1 MADRNLN
8 IRVAFSALNNMSRP
22 VNAARQSAAA
32 LASQINQTKTSI
44 KGLERQAT
52 SFDRLTAA
60 NKKTTEQL
68 AQAKEQ
74 ARQMA
79 AAYGPLR
86 QRSAEQ
92 VAALNQQRVA
102 IRQLTQQQKGEQT
115 QLNQLR
121 ASFYSEGIAI
131 SSASRATEQI
141 NQRTA
146 QYNRQ
151 LAEQQ
156 RRLDA
161 VNQAQARYSRAK
173 ETGEKMM
180 SGGMKTAAVGAA
192 TLAPVAAAVKS
203 YSSLEDAMKGVAK
216 QVNGLRD
223 DSGNRTPQYEEMQRA
238 IMDASE
244 KLPMANGAVDY
255 AALVEGGA
263 RMGVANSDDPWEK
276 QKADLLAFASM
287 AAKASVAFELPADQL
302 SESLGKIAGLYKIPT
317 QNIEQLGDAI
327 NYLDDNA
334 KSKGSDIIDV
344 LQRVGGLASQLD
356 YKQAAALGSTFLTL
370 GSPAEVAA
378 SATNAMVRELSIAT
392 VQSDKF
398 LGALDEIGVNAE
410 RVQKS
415 MSVDAMGTIISVLEA
430 SKKLA
435 PDKQVANLTQI
446 FGKEFGDDAQKLA
459 NNLPELRRQ
468 IELTQGA
475 AAKGSMNRE
484 SDINKASLS
493 AQWQLTKTGAV
504 NAFSSAG
511 ETLREPLMDIMLTV
525 SKVVGSVRRWVE
537 ANPALVG
544 SIMKVTA
551 AIGALL
557 VVVGGLMLS
566 IGAVLGPMALVR
578 LSFTTLAGSGGVT
591 PLIGSLG
598 KLSSTLRGLIPSLSG
613 VGRSIK
619 DWPALFRSAASGIT
633 QFSKQAIGGLNTA
646 LMALSRGAV
655 AAGQGLFTL
664 FTRPMTAITWLG
676 NGLRTLATSGFGAL
690 LNVGRTVMMALGGG
704 LSLLL
709 SPIGILVIALSAA
722 AIAVIKFWEPIKA
735 FFTGFYTGLMSGLQP
750 LTSAFSTAFAP
761 LAPLFDSIGN
771 AVGGVW
777 EWFTKLFEPIQF
789 SNEALAS
796 CTSAGETFG
805 KVVGNALSALT
816 PIIEGIA
823 RGIGWVLEK
832 LGAIPDATKAAQQA
846 AESMHKDPVVWEWDP
861 QQKKM
866 VKKGWNWS
874 PKDDQQ
880 KKTNQKQQQAIDQQ
894 KKQESLI
901 NSLKGPANIVPKMS
915 SSLDKIAT
923 NTTEKKD
930 GPGEIVFKN
939 KQPYI
944 PIRGGYS
951 EPLKQAQ
958 RQLPSLTDW
967 VTQQAGSLIASVT
980 PWQVE
985 KPAARVPVS
994 ASPSA
999 ASVAALM
1006 PAPGGDVYNLSFDF
1020 SGQKLDE
1027 ESIIRRVR
1035 EELALAKQQADRR
1048 KRSQLIDHV

>member
-1 MADRNLN
+1 MADHNLN

-32 LASQINQTKTSI
+32 LASRINQTKTSI

-92 VAALNQQRVA
+92 VAALNQQRAA

-263 RMGVANSDDPWEK
+263 RMGVANSDDPWQK
-276 QKADLLAFASM
+276 QKADLLSFASM

-370 GSPAEVAA
+370 GTPAEVAA

-392 VQSDKF
+392 VQGKNFMQGLDA
-398 LGALDEIGVNAE
+398 LGLSAE
-410 RVQKS
+410 KVQKS

-435 PDKQVANLTQI
+435 PDQQVANLTQI

-511 ETLREPLMDIMLTV
+511 ETLRDPLMDIMLTV

-578 LSFTTLAGSGGVT
+578 LSFTTLAGEGGIAQLTGGVMRLGGAFQWLAGSPMQALLSVGRMVFG
-591 PLIGSLG
+591 PLI
-598 KLSSTLRGLIPSLSG
+598 TLLAGISAPVWGLI
-613 VGRSIK
+613 
-619 DWPALFRSAASGIT
+619 ALF
-633 QFSKQAIGGLNTA
+633 
-646 LMALSRGAV
+646 
-655 AAGQGLFTL
+655 
-664 FTRPMTAITWLG
+664 
-676 NGLRTLATSGFGAL
+676 
-690 LNVGRTVMMALGGG
+690 
-704 LSLLL
+704 
-709 SPIGILVIALSAA
+709 AA
-722 AIAVIKFWEPIKA
+722 AAVAVIKFWQPIKA
-735 FFTGFYTGLMSGLQP
+735 FFSGFFTGLMAGLQP
-750 LTSAFSTAFAP
+750 ITQAFNAVFAP
-761 LAPLFDSIGN
+761 LAPIFNSIGN
-771 AVGGVW
+771 AISGVW
-777 EWFTKLFEPIQF
+777 EWFTKLLEPIQF
-789 SNEALAS
+789 SSEALAS

-805 KVVGNALSALT
+805 KVVGAAISALT
-816 PIIEGIA
+816 LPIQAVAKGL
-823 RGIGWVLEK
+823 GWILEK
-832 LGAIPDATKAAQQA
+832 LGAIPDAAKAAQQVA
-846 AESMHKDPVVWEWDP
+846 QQMTPKAVNNLADRVNAFSGDVQAVAKESKKAEEK
-861 QQKKM
+861 
-866 VKKGWNWS
+866 
-874 PKDDQQ
+874 
-880 KKTNQKQQQAIDQQ
+880 KKTDEQ
-894 KKQESLI
+894 KKQDNLI

-951 EPLKQAQ
+951 EPLKQTQ

-1006 PAPGGDVYNLSFDF
+1006 PAPGGDVYNLNFDF

-1027 ESIIRRVR
+1027 ETIIRRVR

-1048 KRSQLIDHV
+1048 KRSQLTDHV

>member
-92 VAALNQQRVA
+92 VAALNQQRAA

-276 QKADLLAFASM
+276 QKADLLSFASM

-370 GSPAEVAA
+370 GTPAEVAA

-392 VQSDKF
+392 VQGKNFMQGLDA
-398 LGALDEIGVNAE
+398 LGLSAE
-410 RVQKS
+410 KVQKS

-435 PDKQVANLTQI
+435 PDQQVANLTQI

-578 LSFTTLAGSGGVT
+578 LSFTTLAGEGGIARLTGGVMRLGGAFQWLAGSPMQALLSAGRMVFG
-591 PLIGSLG
+591 PLI
-598 KLSSTLRGLIPSLSG
+598 TLLAGISAPVWGLI
-613 VGRSIK
+613 
-619 DWPALFRSAASGIT
+619 ALF
-633 QFSKQAIGGLNTA
+633 
-646 LMALSRGAV
+646 
-655 AAGQGLFTL
+655 
-664 FTRPMTAITWLG
+664 
-676 NGLRTLATSGFGAL
+676 
-690 LNVGRTVMMALGGG
+690 
-704 LSLLL
+704 
-709 SPIGILVIALSAA
+709 AA
-722 AIAVIKFWEPIKA
+722 AAVAVIKFWQPIKA
-735 FFTGFYTGLMSGLQP
+735 FFSGFFTGLMAGLQP
-750 LTSAFSTAFAP
+750 ITQAFNAVFAP
-761 LAPLFDSIGN
+761 LAPIFDSIGN
-771 AVGGVW
+771 AISGVW
-777 EWFTKLFEPIQF
+777 EWFTKLLEPIQF
-789 SNEALAS
+789 SSEALAS

-805 KVVGNALSALT
+805 KVVGGAISALT
-816 PIIEGIA
+816 LPIQAVAKGL
-823 RGIGWVLEK
+823 GWILEK
-832 LGAIPDATKAAQQA
+832 LGAIPDAAKAAQQVA
-846 AESMHKDPVVWEWDP
+846 QQMTPEAVNNLVDRVNAFSGDVQAVAKESKKAEEK
-861 QQKKM
+861 
-866 VKKGWNWS
+866 
-874 PKDDQQ
+874 
-880 KKTNQKQQQAIDQQ
+880 KKTDEQ
-894 KKQESLI
+894 KKQDNLI

-1006 PAPGGDVYNLSFDF
+1006 PAPGGDVYNLNFDF

-1027 ESIIRRVR
+1027 ETIIRRVR

-1048 KRSQLIDHV
+1048 KRSQLTDHV

>member
-52 SFDRLTAA
+52 SFDRFTAA

-92 VAALNQQRVA
+92 VAALNQQRAA

-173 ETGEKMM
+173 ETGEKMT

-263 RMGVANSDDPWEK
+263 RMGVANSDDPWQK
-276 QKADLLAFASM
+276 QKADLLSFASM

-370 GSPAEVAA
+370 GTPAEVAA

-392 VQSDKF
+392 VQGKNFMQGLDA
-398 LGALDEIGVNAE
+398 LGLSAE
-410 RVQKS
+410 KVQKS

-435 PDKQVANLTQI
+435 PDQQVANLTQI

-511 ETLREPLMDIMLTV
+511 ETLRDPLMDIMLTV

-557 VVVGGLMLS
+557 VVMGGLMLS

-578 LSFTTLAGSGGVT
+578 LSFTSLAGEGGIARLTGGVMRLGGAFQWLAGSPMQALLSAGRMVFG
-591 PLIGSLG
+591 PLI
-598 KLSSTLRGLIPSLSG
+598 TLLAGISAPVWGLI
-613 VGRSIK
+613 
-619 DWPALFRSAASGIT
+619 ALFA
-633 QFSKQAIGGLNTA
+633 
-646 LMALSRGAV
+646 AV
-655 AAGQGLFTL
+655 A
-664 FTRPMTAITWLG
+664 
-676 NGLRTLATSGFGAL
+676 
-690 LNVGRTVMMALGGG
+690 V
-704 LSLLL
+704 
-709 SPIGILVIALSAA
+709 
-722 AIAVIKFWEPIKA
+722 AVIKFWQPIKA
-735 FFTGFYTGLMSGLQP
+735 FFSGFFTGLMAGLQP
-750 LTSAFSTAFAP
+750 ITQSFNAVFAP
-761 LAPLFDSIGN
+761 LAPIFNSIGN
-771 AVGGVW
+771 AISGVW
-777 EWFTKLFEPIQF
+777 EWFTKLLEPIQF
-789 SNEALAS
+789 SSEALAS

-805 KVVGNALSALT
+805 KVVGAAISALT
-816 PIIEGIA
+816 LPIQAVAKGL
-823 RGIGWVLEK
+823 GWILEK
-832 LGAIPDATKAAQQA
+832 LGAIPDAAKAAQQVA
-846 AESMHKDPVVWEWDP
+846 QQMTPEAVNNLADRVNAFSGDVQAVAKESKKAEEK
-861 QQKKM
+861 
-866 VKKGWNWS
+866 
-874 PKDDQQ
+874 
-880 KKTNQKQQQAIDQQ
+880 KKTDEQ
-894 KKQESLI
+894 KKQDNLI

-915 SSLDKIAT
+915 NSLDKIAT

-985 KPAARVPVS
+985 KPAARMPVS

-1006 PAPGGDVYNLSFDF
+1006 PAPGGDVYNLNFDF

-1027 ESIIRRVR
+1027 ETIIRRVR

-1048 KRSQLIDHV
+1048 KRSQLTDHV

>member
-92 VAALNQQRVA
+92 VAALNQQRAA

-276 QKADLLAFASM
+276 QKADLLSFASM

-410 RVQKS
+410 KVQKS

-504 NAFSSAG
+504 NALSSAG

-557 VVVGGLMLS
+557 VVVGGLMLT

-789 SNEALAS
+789 SSEALAS

-874 PKDDQQ
+874 PDKP
-880 KKTNQKQQQAIDQQ
+880 NQPKPPKPPITPKPVGIPDLMGAPN
-894 KKQESLI
+894 LT
-901 NSLKGPANIVPKMS
+901 PKMS
-915 SSLDKIAT
+915 KSLDKIAD
-923 NTTEKKD
+923 NTGKMAAKD

-1006 PAPGGDVYNLSFDF
+1006 PAPGGDVYNLNFDF

-1027 ESIIRRVR
+1027 ETIIRRVR

-1048 KRSQLIDHV
+1048 KRSQLTDHV

>member
-60 NKKTTEQL
+60 NRKTTEQL

-92 VAALNQQRVA
+92 VAALNQQRAA
-102 IRQLTQQQKGEQT
+102 IRQLIQQQKGEQT

-263 RMGVANSDDPWEK
+263 RMGVANSDDPWQK

-370 GSPAEVAA
+370 GTPAEVAA

-392 VQSDKF
+392 VQGKNFMQGLDA
-398 LGALDEIGVNAE
+398 LGLSAE
-410 RVQKS
+410 KVQKS

-435 PDKQVANLTQI
+435 PDQQVANLTQI

-511 ETLREPLMDIMLTV
+511 ETLRDPLMDIMLTV

-578 LSFTTLAGSGGVT
+578 LSFTTLAGEGGIARLTGGVIRLGGAFQWLAGSPMQALLSAGRMVFG
-591 PLIGSLG
+591 PLI
-598 KLSSTLRGLIPSLSG
+598 TLLAGISAPVWGLI
-613 VGRSIK
+613 
-619 DWPALFRSAASGIT
+619 ALF
-633 QFSKQAIGGLNTA
+633 
-646 LMALSRGAV
+646 
-655 AAGQGLFTL
+655 
-664 FTRPMTAITWLG
+664 
-676 NGLRTLATSGFGAL
+676 
-690 LNVGRTVMMALGGG
+690 
-704 LSLLL
+704 
-709 SPIGILVIALSAA
+709 AA
-722 AIAVIKFWEPIKA
+722 AAVAVIKFWEPIQA
-735 FFTGFYTGLMSGLQP
+735 FFTGFFNGIMTGLQP
-750 LTSAFSTAFAP
+750 VFDAFNAVFAP
-761 LAPLFDSIGN
+761 LAPIFDAIGS
-771 AVGGVW
+771 AISGVW
-777 EWFTKLFEPIQF
+777 DWFTKLLEPIKF
-789 SNEALAS
+789 SSDALET
-796 CTSAGETFG
+796 CTTVGETFG
-805 KVVGNALSALT
+805 RVLGTAISGLLWPLQKLM
-816 PIIEGIA
+816 EGV
-823 RGIGWVLEK
+823 GWVLEK
-832 LGAIPDATKAAQQA
+832 LDLIPAGLDAANAK
-846 AESMHKDPVVWEWDP
+846 AESLKKDPVVWEWDP

-866 VKKGWNWS
+866 VKKDWHWS
-874 PKDDQQ
+874 PDKP
-880 KKTNQKQQQAIDQQ
+880 NQPKPPKPPITPKPVGIPDLMGAPN
-894 KKQESLI
+894 LT
-901 NSLKGPANIVPKMS
+901 PKMS
-915 SSLDKIAT
+915 KSLDKIAD
-923 NTTEKKD
+923 NTGKMAAKD

-1006 PAPGGDVYNLSFDF
+1006 PAPGGDVYNLNFDF

-1027 ESIIRRVR
+1027 ETIIRRVR

-1048 KRSQLIDHV
+1048 KRSQLTDHV

>member
-789 SNEALAS
+789 SSEALAS

-930 GPGEIVFKN
+930 GPSEIVFKN

-985 KPAARVPVS
+985 KPAARMPVS

>member
-92 VAALNQQRVA
+92 VAALNQQRAA

-131 SSASRATEQI
+131 SSTSRATEQI

-161 VNQAQARYSRAK
+161 VNQAQARYCRAK

-276 QKADLLAFASM
+276 QKADLLSFASM

-370 GSPAEVAA
+370 GTPAEVAA

-392 VQSDKF
+392 VQGKNFMQGLDA
-398 LGALDEIGVNAE
+398 LGLSAE
-410 RVQKS
+410 KVQKS

-435 PDKQVANLTQI
+435 PDQQVANLTQI

-578 LSFTTLAGSGGVT
+578 LSFTTLAGEGGIARLTGGVMRLGGAFQWLAGSPMQALLSAGRMVFG
-591 PLIGSLG
+591 PLI
-598 KLSSTLRGLIPSLSG
+598 TLLAGISAPVWGLI
-613 VGRSIK
+613 
-619 DWPALFRSAASGIT
+619 ALF
-633 QFSKQAIGGLNTA
+633 
-646 LMALSRGAV
+646 
-655 AAGQGLFTL
+655 
-664 FTRPMTAITWLG
+664 
-676 NGLRTLATSGFGAL
+676 
-690 LNVGRTVMMALGGG
+690 
-704 LSLLL
+704 
-709 SPIGILVIALSAA
+709 AA
-722 AIAVIKFWEPIKA
+722 AAVAVIKFWQPIKA
-735 FFTGFYTGLMSGLQP
+735 FFSGFFTGLMAGLQP
-750 LTSAFSTAFAP
+750 ITQAFNAVFAP
-761 LAPLFDSIGN
+761 LAPIFDSIGN
-771 AVGGVW
+771 AISGVW
-777 EWFTKLFEPIQF
+777 EWFTKLLEPIQF
-789 SNEALAS
+789 SSEALAS

-805 KVVGNALSALT
+805 KVVGGAISALT
-816 PIIEGIA
+816 LPIQAVAKGL
-823 RGIGWVLEK
+823 GWILEK
-832 LGAIPDATKAAQQA
+832 LGAIPDAAKAAQQVA
-846 AESMHKDPVVWEWDP
+846 QQMTPEAVNNLADRVNAFSGDVQAVAKESKKAEEK
-861 QQKKM
+861 
-866 VKKGWNWS
+866 
-874 PKDDQQ
+874 
-880 KKTNQKQQQAIDQQ
+880 KKTDEQ
-894 KKQESLI
+894 KKQDNLI

-951 EPLKQAQ
+951 EPLKQVQ

-985 KPAARVPVS
+985 KPAALVPVS

-1006 PAPGGDVYNLSFDF
+1006 PAPGGDVYNLNFDF

-1027 ESIIRRVR
+1027 ETIIRRVR

-1048 KRSQLIDHV
+1048 KRSQLTDHV

>member
-92 VAALNQQRVA
+92 VAALNQQRAA

-192 TLAPVAAAVKS
+192 TLVPVAAAVKS

-263 RMGVANSDDPWEK
+263 RMGVANSDDPWQK
-276 QKADLLAFASM
+276 QKADLLSFASM

-370 GSPAEVAA
+370 GTPAEVAA

-392 VQSDKF
+392 VQGKNFMQGLDA
-398 LGALDEIGVNAE
+398 LGLSAE
-410 RVQKS
+410 KVQKS

-435 PDKQVANLTQI
+435 PDQQVANLTQI

-511 ETLREPLMDIMLTV
+511 ETLRDPLMDIMLTV

-557 VVVGGLMLS
+557 VVMGGLMLS

-578 LSFTTLAGSGGVT
+578 LSFTSLAGEGGIARLTGGVMRLGGAFQWLAGSPMQALLSAGRMVFG
-591 PLIGSLG
+591 PLI
-598 KLSSTLRGLIPSLSG
+598 TLLAGISAPVWGLI
-613 VGRSIK
+613 
-619 DWPALFRSAASGIT
+619 ALFA
-633 QFSKQAIGGLNTA
+633 
-646 LMALSRGAV
+646 AV
-655 AAGQGLFTL
+655 A
-664 FTRPMTAITWLG
+664 
-676 NGLRTLATSGFGAL
+676 
-690 LNVGRTVMMALGGG
+690 V
-704 LSLLL
+704 
-709 SPIGILVIALSAA
+709 
-722 AIAVIKFWEPIKA
+722 AVIKFWQPIKA
-735 FFTGFYTGLMSGLQP
+735 FFSGFFTGLMAGLQP
-750 LTSAFSTAFAP
+750 ITQSFNAVFAP
-761 LAPLFDSIGN
+761 LAPIFNSIGN
-771 AVGGVW
+771 AISGVW
-777 EWFTKLFEPIQF
+777 EWFTKLLEPIQF
-789 SNEALAS
+789 SSEALAS

-805 KVVGNALSALT
+805 KVVGAAISALT
-816 PIIEGIA
+816 LPIQAVAKGL
-823 RGIGWVLEK
+823 GWILEK
-832 LGAIPDATKAAQQA
+832 LGAIPDAAKAAQQVA
-846 AESMHKDPVVWEWDP
+846 QQMTPEAVNNLADRVNAFSGDVQAVAKESKKAEEK
-861 QQKKM
+861 
-866 VKKGWNWS
+866 
-874 PKDDQQ
+874 
-880 KKTNQKQQQAIDQQ
+880 KKTDEQ
-894 KKQESLI
+894 KKQDNLI

-915 SSLDKIAT
+915 NSLDKIAT

-958 RQLPSLTDW
+958 RQLPSITDW

-985 KPAARVPVS
+985 KPAARMPVS

-1006 PAPGGDVYNLSFDF
+1006 PAPGGDVYNLNFDF

-1027 ESIIRRVR
+1027 ETIIRRVR

-1048 KRSQLIDHV
+1048 KRSQLTDHV

>member
-92 VAALNQQRVA
+92 VAALNQQRAA

-370 GSPAEVAA
+370 GTPAEVAA

-392 VQSDKF
+392 VQGKNFMQGLDA
-398 LGALDEIGVNAE
+398 LGLSAE
-410 RVQKS
+410 KVQKS

-435 PDKQVANLTQI
+435 PDQQVANLTQI

-578 LSFTTLAGSGGVT
+578 LSFTTLAGEGGIARLTGGVMRLGGAFQWLAGSPMQALLSAGRMVFG
-591 PLIGSLG
+591 PLI
-598 KLSSTLRGLIPSLSG
+598 TLLAGISAPVWGLI
-613 VGRSIK
+613 
-619 DWPALFRSAASGIT
+619 ALF
-633 QFSKQAIGGLNTA
+633 
-646 LMALSRGAV
+646 
-655 AAGQGLFTL
+655 
-664 FTRPMTAITWLG
+664 
-676 NGLRTLATSGFGAL
+676 
-690 LNVGRTVMMALGGG
+690 
-704 LSLLL
+704 
-709 SPIGILVIALSAA
+709 AA
-722 AIAVIKFWEPIKA
+722 AAVAVIKFWEPIQA
-735 FFTGFYTGLMSGLQP
+735 FFTGFFNGIMTGLQP
-750 LTSAFSTAFAP
+750 VFDAFNAVFAP
-761 LAPLFDSIGN
+761 LAPIFDAIGS
-771 AVGGVW
+771 AISGVW
-777 EWFTKLFEPIQF
+777 DWFTKLLEPIKF
-789 SNEALAS
+789 SSDALET
-796 CTSAGETFG
+796 CTTVGETFG
-805 KVVGNALSALT
+805 RVLGTAISGLLWPLQKLM
-816 PIIEGIA
+816 EGV
-823 RGIGWVLEK
+823 GWVLEK
-832 LGAIPDATKAAQQA
+832 LDLIPAGLDAANAK
-846 AESMHKDPVVWEWDP
+846 AESLKKDPVVWEWDP

-866 VKKGWNWS
+866 VKKDWHWS
-874 PKDDQQ
+874 PDKP
-880 KKTNQKQQQAIDQQ
+880 NQPKPPKPPITPKPVGIPDLMGAPN
-894 KKQESLI
+894 LT
-901 NSLKGPANIVPKMS
+901 PKMS
-915 SSLDKIAT
+915 KSLDKIAD
-923 NTTEKKD
+923 NTGKMAAKD

-994 ASPSA
+994 VSPSA
-999 ASVAALM
+999 SSVAALM
-1006 PAPGGDVYNLSFDF
+1006 PAPGGDVYNLNFDF

-1027 ESIIRRVR
+1027 ETIIRRVR

-1048 KRSQLIDHV
+1048 KRSQLTDHV

>member
-92 VAALNQQRVA
+92 VAALNQQRAA

-223 DSGNRTPQYEEMQRA
+223 DSGNRTPLYEEMQQA
-238 IMDASE
+238 IKDASE
-244 KLPMANGAVDY
+244 KLPMANGAVDF

-263 RMGVANSDDPWEK
+263 RMGVANGNDPWAK
-276 QKADLLAFASM
+276 QKADLLGFASM

-302 SESLGKIAGLYKIPT
+302 SESLGKIAGLYKIPV

-344 LQRVGGLASQLD
+344 LQRVGGLSKQLD

-370 GSPAEVAA
+370 GTPAEVAA

-392 VQSDKF
+392 VQGKSFMEGLDA
-398 LGALDEIGVNAE
+398 LGLSAE
-410 RVQKS
+410 KVQKS

-430 SKKLA
+430 SQKLG
-435 PDKQVANLTQI
+435 DNQVATLTQI

-459 NNLPELRRQ
+459 NDLPELRRQ

-475 AAKGSMNRE
+475 AAKGSMQRE
-484 SDINKASLS
+484 SDINKDSLS
-493 AQWQLTKTGAV
+493 SQWQLTKTGTL
-504 NAFSSAG
+504 NALSAAG
-511 ETLREPLMDIMLTV
+511 ETLRDPLMDIMLTV

-578 LSFTTLAGSGGVT
+578 LSFTTLAGEGGIARLTGGVMRLGGAFQWLAGSPMQALLSAGRMVFG
-591 PLIGSLG
+591 PLI
-598 KLSSTLRGLIPSLSG
+598 TLLAGISAPVWGLI
-613 VGRSIK
+613 
-619 DWPALFRSAASGIT
+619 ALF
-633 QFSKQAIGGLNTA
+633 
-646 LMALSRGAV
+646 
-655 AAGQGLFTL
+655 
-664 FTRPMTAITWLG
+664 
-676 NGLRTLATSGFGAL
+676 
-690 LNVGRTVMMALGGG
+690 
-704 LSLLL
+704 
-709 SPIGILVIALSAA
+709 AA
-722 AIAVIKFWEPIKA
+722 AAVAVIKFWQPIKA
-735 FFTGFYTGLMSGLQP
+735 FFSGFFTGLMAGLQP
-750 LTSAFSTAFAP
+750 ITQAFNAVFAP
-761 LAPLFDSIGN
+761 LAPIFDSIGN
-771 AVGGVW
+771 AISGVW
-777 EWFTKLFEPIQF
+777 EWFTKLLEPIQF
-789 SNEALAS
+789 SSEALAS

-805 KVVGNALSALT
+805 KVVGGAISALT
-816 PIIEGIA
+816 LPIQAVAKGL
-823 RGIGWVLEK
+823 GWILEK
-832 LGAIPDATKAAQQA
+832 LGAIPDAAKAAQQVA
-846 AESMHKDPVVWEWDP
+846 QQMTPEAVNNLADRVNAFSGDVQAVAKESKKAEEK
-861 QQKKM
+861 
-866 VKKGWNWS
+866 
-874 PKDDQQ
+874 
-880 KKTNQKQQQAIDQQ
+880 KKTDEQ
-894 KKQESLI
+894 KKQDNLI

-1006 PAPGGDVYNLSFDF
+1006 PAPGGDVYNLNFDF

-1027 ESIIRRVR
+1027 ETIIRRVR

-1048 KRSQLIDHV
+1048 KRSQLTDHV

>member
-92 VAALNQQRVA
+92 VAALNQQRAA

-141 NQRTA
+141 SQRTA

-223 DSGNRTPQYEEMQRA
+223 DSGNRTPLYEEMQQA
-238 IMDASE
+238 IKDASE
-244 KLPMANGAVDY
+244 KLPMANGAVDF

-263 RMGVANSDDPWEK
+263 RMGVANGNDPWAK
-276 QKADLLAFASM
+276 QKADLLGFASM

-302 SESLGKIAGLYKIPT
+302 SESLGKIAGLYKIPV

-344 LQRVGGLASQLD
+344 LQRVGGLSKQLD

-370 GSPAEVAA
+370 GTPAEVAA

-392 VQSDKF
+392 VQGKSFMEGLDA
-398 LGALDEIGVNAE
+398 LGLSAE
-410 RVQKS
+410 KVQKS

-430 SKKLA
+430 SQKLG
-435 PDKQVANLTQI
+435 DNQVATLTQI

-459 NNLPELRRQ
+459 NDLPELRRQ

-475 AAKGSMNRE
+475 AAKGSMQRE
-484 SDINKASLS
+484 SDINKDSLS
-493 AQWQLTKTGAV
+493 SQWQLTKTGTL
-504 NAFSSAG
+504 NALSAAG
-511 ETLREPLMDIMLTV
+511 ETLRDPLMDIMLTV

-578 LSFTTLAGSGGVT
+578 LSFTTLAGEGGIARLTGGVMRLGGAFQWLAGSPMQALLSAGRMVFG
-591 PLIGSLG
+591 PLI
-598 KLSSTLRGLIPSLSG
+598 TLLAGISAPVWGLI
-613 VGRSIK
+613 
-619 DWPALFRSAASGIT
+619 ALF
-633 QFSKQAIGGLNTA
+633 
-646 LMALSRGAV
+646 
-655 AAGQGLFTL
+655 
-664 FTRPMTAITWLG
+664 
-676 NGLRTLATSGFGAL
+676 
-690 LNVGRTVMMALGGG
+690 
-704 LSLLL
+704 
-709 SPIGILVIALSAA
+709 AA
-722 AIAVIKFWEPIKA
+722 AAVAVIKFWQPIKA
-735 FFTGFYTGLMSGLQP
+735 FFSGFFTGLMAGLQP
-750 LTSAFSTAFAP
+750 ITQAFNAVFAP
-761 LAPLFDSIGN
+761 LAPIFDSIGN
-771 AVGGVW
+771 AISGVW
-777 EWFTKLFEPIQF
+777 EWFTKLLEPIQF
-789 SNEALAS
+789 SSEALAS

-805 KVVGNALSALT
+805 KVVGGAISALT
-816 PIIEGIA
+816 LPIQAVAKGL
-823 RGIGWVLEK
+823 GWILEK
-832 LGAIPDATKAAQQA
+832 LGAIPDAAKAAQQVA
-846 AESMHKDPVVWEWDP
+846 QQMTPEAVNNLADRVNAFSGDVQAVAKESKKAEEK
-861 QQKKM
+861 
-866 VKKGWNWS
+866 
-874 PKDDQQ
+874 
-880 KKTNQKQQQAIDQQ
+880 KKTDEQ
-894 KKQESLI
+894 KKQDNLI

-985 KPAARVPVS
+985 KPAVREPVS

-1006 PAPGGDVYNLSFDF
+1006 PAPGGDVYNLNFDF

-1027 ESIIRRVR
+1027 ETIIRRVR

-1048 KRSQLIDHV
+1048 KRSQLTDHV

>member
-8 IRVAFSALNNMSRP
+8 IKVAFSALNNMSRP

-74 ARQMA
+74 AREMA

-92 VAALNQQRVA
+92 VAALNQQRAA

-173 ETGEKMM
+173 ETGAKMM
-180 SGGMKTAAVGAA
+180 GGGMKTAAVGAA

-223 DSGNRTPQYEEMQRA
+223 GSGNRTPQYEEMQRA

-263 RMGVANSDDPWEK
+263 RMGVANSDDPWQK
-276 QKADLLAFASM
+276 QKADLLSFASM

-370 GSPAEVAA
+370 GTPAEVAA

-392 VQSDKF
+392 VQGKNFMQGLDA
-398 LGALDEIGVNAE
+398 LGLSAE
-410 RVQKS
+410 KVQKS

-435 PDKQVANLTQI
+435 PDQQVANLTQI

-511 ETLREPLMDIMLTV
+511 ETLRDPLMDIMLTV
-525 SKVVGSVRRWVE
+525 SKVIGSVRRWVE
-537 ANPALVG
+537 ANPVLVG

-578 LSFTTLAGSGGVT
+578 LSFTTLAGEGGIARLTGGVMRLGGAFQWLAGSPMQALLSAGRMVFG
-591 PLIGSLG
+591 PLI
-598 KLSSTLRGLIPSLSG
+598 TLLAGISAPVWGLI
-613 VGRSIK
+613 
-619 DWPALFRSAASGIT
+619 ALF
-633 QFSKQAIGGLNTA
+633 
-646 LMALSRGAV
+646 
-655 AAGQGLFTL
+655 
-664 FTRPMTAITWLG
+664 
-676 NGLRTLATSGFGAL
+676 
-690 LNVGRTVMMALGGG
+690 
-704 LSLLL
+704 
-709 SPIGILVIALSAA
+709 AA
-722 AIAVIKFWEPIKA
+722 AAVAVIKFWQPIQA
-735 FFTGFYTGLMSGLQP
+735 FFSGFFTGLMAGLQP
-750 LTSAFSTAFAP
+750 ITQAFNAVFAP
-761 LAPLFDSIGN
+761 LAPLFDTIGN
-771 AVGGVW
+771 AISGVW
-777 EWFTKLFEPIQF
+777 EWFTKLLEPIQF
-789 SNEALAS
+789 SSEALAS

-805 KVVGNALSALT
+805 SVVGAAISALT
-816 PIIEGIA
+816 LPIQAVAHGL
-823 RGIGWVLEK
+823 GWILEK
-832 LGAIPDATKAAQQA
+832 LGAIPDAAKAAQQVA
-846 AESMHKDPVVWEWDP
+846 QQMTPQAVNNLADRVNAFSGDVQAVAKESKKAEE
-861 QQKKM
+861 KK
-866 VKKGWNWS
+866 KADG
-874 PKDDQQ
+874 
-880 KKTNQKQQQAIDQQ
+880 Q
-894 KKQESLI
+894 KKQDNLI

-967 VTQQAGSLIASVT
+967 VTQQAGTLISSVT
-980 PWQVE
+980 PWQVD

-1027 ESIIRRVR
+1027 ETIIRRVR

-1048 KRSQLIDHV
+1048 KRSQLTDHV

>member
-92 VAALNQQRVA
+92 VAALNQQRAA

-192 TLAPVAAAVKS
+192 TLVPVAAAVKS

-263 RMGVANSDDPWEK
+263 RMGVANSDDPWQK
-276 QKADLLAFASM
+276 QKADLLSFASM

-370 GSPAEVAA
+370 GTPAEVAA

-392 VQSDKF
+392 VQGKNFMQGLDA
-398 LGALDEIGVNAE
+398 LGLSAE
-410 RVQKS
+410 KVQKS

-435 PDKQVANLTQI
+435 PDQQVANLTQI

-493 AQWQLTKTGAV
+493 SQWQLTKTGTL
-504 NAFSSAG
+504 NALSAAG
-511 ETLREPLMDIMLTV
+511 ETLRDPLMDIMLTV

-557 VVVGGLMLS
+557 VVMGGLMLS

-578 LSFTTLAGSGGVT
+578 LSFTSLAGEGGIARLTGGVMRLGGAFQWLAGSPMQALLSAGRMVFG
-591 PLIGSLG
+591 PLI
-598 KLSSTLRGLIPSLSG
+598 TLLAGISAPVWGLI
-613 VGRSIK
+613 
-619 DWPALFRSAASGIT
+619 ALFA
-633 QFSKQAIGGLNTA
+633 
-646 LMALSRGAV
+646 AV
-655 AAGQGLFTL
+655 A
-664 FTRPMTAITWLG
+664 
-676 NGLRTLATSGFGAL
+676 
-690 LNVGRTVMMALGGG
+690 V
-704 LSLLL
+704 
-709 SPIGILVIALSAA
+709 
-722 AIAVIKFWEPIKA
+722 AVIKFWQPIKA
-735 FFTGFYTGLMSGLQP
+735 FFSGFFTGLMAGLQP
-750 LTSAFSTAFAP
+750 ITQSFNAVFAP
-761 LAPLFDSIGN
+761 LAPIFNSIGN
-771 AVGGVW
+771 AISGVW
-777 EWFTKLFEPIQF
+777 EWFTKLLEPIQF
-789 SNEALAS
+789 SSEALAS

-805 KVVGNALSALT
+805 KVVGAAISALT
-816 PIIEGIA
+816 LPIQAVAKGL
-823 RGIGWVLEK
+823 GWILEK
-832 LGAIPDATKAAQQA
+832 LGAIPDAAKAAQQVA
-846 AESMHKDPVVWEWDP
+846 QQMTPEAVNNLADRVNAFSGDVQAVAKESKKAEEK
-861 QQKKM
+861 
-866 VKKGWNWS
+866 
-874 PKDDQQ
+874 
-880 KKTNQKQQQAIDQQ
+880 KKTDEQ
-894 KKQESLI
+894 KKQDNLI

-915 SSLDKIAT
+915 NSLDKIAT

-985 KPAARVPVS
+985 KPAARMPVS

-1006 PAPGGDVYNLSFDF
+1006 PAPGGDVYNLNFDF

-1027 ESIIRRVR
+1027 ETIIRRVR

-1048 KRSQLIDHV
+1048 KRSQLTDHV

>member
-92 VAALNQQRVA
+92 VAALNQQRAA

-141 NQRTA
+141 SQRTA

-276 QKADLLAFASM
+276 QKADLLSFASM

-370 GSPAEVAA
+370 GTPAEVAA

-392 VQSDKF
+392 VQGKNFMQGLDA
-398 LGALDEIGVNAE
+398 LGLSAE
-410 RVQKS
+410 KVQKS

-435 PDKQVANLTQI
+435 PDQQVANLTQI

-537 ANPALVG
+537 ANPVLVG

-578 LSFTTLAGSGGVT
+578 LSFTTLAGEGGIARLTGGVMRLGGAFQWLAGSPMQALLSAGRMVFG
-591 PLIGSLG
+591 PLI
-598 KLSSTLRGLIPSLSG
+598 TLLAGISAPVWGLI
-613 VGRSIK
+613 
-619 DWPALFRSAASGIT
+619 ALF
-633 QFSKQAIGGLNTA
+633 
-646 LMALSRGAV
+646 
-655 AAGQGLFTL
+655 
-664 FTRPMTAITWLG
+664 
-676 NGLRTLATSGFGAL
+676 
-690 LNVGRTVMMALGGG
+690 
-704 LSLLL
+704 
-709 SPIGILVIALSAA
+709 AA
-722 AIAVIKFWEPIKA
+722 AAVAVIKFWQPIKA
-735 FFTGFYTGLMSGLQP
+735 FFSGFFTGLMAGLQP
-750 LTSAFSTAFAP
+750 ITQAFNAVFAP
-761 LAPLFDSIGN
+761 LAPIFDSIGN
-771 AVGGVW
+771 AISGVW
-777 EWFTKLFEPIQF
+777 EWFTKLLEPIQF
-789 SNEALAS
+789 SSEALAS

-805 KVVGNALSALT
+805 KVVGGAISALT
-816 PIIEGIA
+816 LPIQAVAKGL
-823 RGIGWVLEK
+823 GWILEK
-832 LGAIPDATKAAQQA
+832 LGAIPDAAKAAQQVA
-846 AESMHKDPVVWEWDP
+846 QQMTPEAVNNLADRVNAFSGDVQAVAKESKKAEEK
-861 QQKKM
+861 
-866 VKKGWNWS
+866 
-874 PKDDQQ
+874 
-880 KKTNQKQQQAIDQQ
+880 KKTDEQ
-894 KKQESLI
+894 KKQDNLI

-985 KPAARVPVS
+985 KPTARVPVS

-1006 PAPGGDVYNLSFDF
+1006 PAPGGDVYNLNFDF

-1027 ESIIRRVR
+1027 ETIIRRVR

-1048 KRSQLIDHV
+1048 KRSQLTDHV

>member
-244 KLPMANGAVDY
+244 KLPMANGAIDY

-317 QNIEQLGDAI
+317 QNIEQLSDAI

-789 SNEALAS
+789 SSEALAS

-1035 EELALAKQQADRR
+1035 EEHALAKQQADRR

>member
-92 VAALNQQRVA
+92 VAALNQQRAA

-370 GSPAEVAA
+370 GTPAEVAA

-392 VQSDKF
+392 VQGKNFMQGLDA
-398 LGALDEIGVNAE
+398 LGLSAE
-410 RVQKS
+410 KVQKS

-435 PDKQVANLTQI
+435 PDQQVANLTQI

-578 LSFTTLAGSGGVT
+578 LSFTTLAGEGGIARLTGGVMRLGGAFQWLAGSPMQALLSAGRMVFG
-591 PLIGSLG
+591 PLI
-598 KLSSTLRGLIPSLSG
+598 TLLAGISAPVWGLI
-613 VGRSIK
+613 V
-619 DWPALFRSAASGIT
+619 LF
-633 QFSKQAIGGLNTA
+633 
-646 LMALSRGAV
+646 
-655 AAGQGLFTL
+655 
-664 FTRPMTAITWLG
+664 
-676 NGLRTLATSGFGAL
+676 
-690 LNVGRTVMMALGGG
+690 
-704 LSLLL
+704 
-709 SPIGILVIALSAA
+709 AA
-722 AIAVIKFWEPIKA
+722 AAVAVIKFWQPIQA
-735 FFTGFYTGLMSGLQP
+735 FFSGFFTGLMAGLQP
-750 LTSAFSTAFAP
+750 ITQAFNAVFAP
-761 LAPLFDSIGN
+761 LAPIFDSIGN
-771 AVGGVW
+771 AISGVW
-777 EWFTKLFEPIQF
+777 EWFTKLLEPIQF
-789 SNEALAS
+789 SSEALAS

-805 KVVGNALSALT
+805 KVVGAAISALT
-816 PIIEGIA
+816 LPIQA
-823 RGIGWVLEK
+823 VANGIGWILEK

-894 KKQESLI
+894 KQQESLI

-915 SSLDKIAT
+915 SNLDKIAT

-1006 PAPGGDVYNLSFDF
+1006 PAPGGDVYNLNFDF

-1027 ESIIRRVR
+1027 ETIIRRVR

-1048 KRSQLIDHV
+1048 KRSQLTDHV

>member
-92 VAALNQQRVA
+92 VAALNQQRAA

-131 SSASRATEQI
+131 SSASRATEQL

-192 TLAPVAAAVKS
+192 TLVPVAAAVKS

-263 RMGVANSDDPWEK
+263 RMGVANSDDPWQK
-276 QKADLLAFASM
+276 QKADLLSFASM

-370 GSPAEVAA
+370 GTPAEVAA

-392 VQSDKF
+392 VQGKNFMQGLDA
-398 LGALDEIGVNAE
+398 LGLSAE
-410 RVQKS
+410 KVQKS

-435 PDKQVANLTQI
+435 PDQQVANLTQI

-511 ETLREPLMDIMLTV
+511 ETLRDPLMDIMLTV

-557 VVVGGLMLS
+557 VVMGGLMLS

-578 LSFTTLAGSGGVT
+578 LSFTSLAGEGGIARLTGGVMRLGGAFQWLAGSPMQALLSAGRMVFG
-591 PLIGSLG
+591 PLI
-598 KLSSTLRGLIPSLSG
+598 TLLAGISAPVWGLI
-613 VGRSIK
+613 
-619 DWPALFRSAASGIT
+619 ALFA
-633 QFSKQAIGGLNTA
+633 
-646 LMALSRGAV
+646 AV
-655 AAGQGLFTL
+655 A
-664 FTRPMTAITWLG
+664 
-676 NGLRTLATSGFGAL
+676 
-690 LNVGRTVMMALGGG
+690 V
-704 LSLLL
+704 
-709 SPIGILVIALSAA
+709 
-722 AIAVIKFWEPIKA
+722 AVIKFWQPIKA
-735 FFTGFYTGLMSGLQP
+735 FFSGFFTGLMAGLQP
-750 LTSAFSTAFAP
+750 ITQSFNAVFAP
-761 LAPLFDSIGN
+761 LAPIFNSIGN
-771 AVGGVW
+771 AISGVW
-777 EWFTKLFEPIQF
+777 EWFTKLLEPIQF
-789 SNEALAS
+789 SSEALAS

-805 KVVGNALSALT
+805 KVVGAAISALT
-816 PIIEGIA
+816 LPIQAVAKGL
-823 RGIGWVLEK
+823 GWILEK
-832 LGAIPDATKAAQQA
+832 LGAIPDAAKAAQQVA
-846 AESMHKDPVVWEWDP
+846 QQMTPEAVNNLADRVNAFSGDVQAVAKESKKAEEK
-861 QQKKM
+861 
-866 VKKGWNWS
+866 
-874 PKDDQQ
+874 
-880 KKTNQKQQQAIDQQ
+880 KKTDEQ
-894 KKQESLI
+894 KKQDNLI

-915 SSLDKIAT
+915 NSLDKIAT

-985 KPAARVPVS
+985 KPAARMPVS

-1006 PAPGGDVYNLSFDF
+1006 PAPGGDVYNLNFDF

-1027 ESIIRRVR
+1027 ETIIRRVR

-1048 KRSQLIDHV
+1048 KRSQLTDHV

>member
-22 VNAARQSAAA
+22 VSAARQSAAA

-44 KGLERQAT
+44 KGLERQAS

-60 NKKTTEQL
+60 NKKTTAQL

-92 VAALNQQRVA
+92 VAALNQQRAA

-115 QLNQLR
+115 QINQLR
-121 ASFYSEGIAI
+121 ASFYSQGVAI

-141 NQRTA
+141 SQRTA

-151 LAEQQ
+151 LSEQQ
-156 RRLDA
+156 RRLNA

-173 ETGEKMM
+173 ETGDKMM
-180 SGGMKTAAVGAA
+180 GGGMKTAAAGAA
-192 TLAPVAAAVKS
+192 TLAPVVAAVKS

-223 DSGNRTPQYEEMQRA
+223 DSGNRTPQYQEMQQA
-238 IMDASE
+238 IKDASE

-263 RMGVANSDDPWEK
+263 RMGVANSNDPWEK
-276 QKADLLAFASM
+276 QKADLLSFASM

-302 SESLGKIAGLYKIPT
+302 SESLGKIAGLYGIPT

-370 GSPAEVAA
+370 GTPAEVAA

-392 VQSDKF
+392 VQGKNFMQGLDA
-398 LGALDEIGVNAE
+398 LGLSAE
-410 RVQKS
+410 KVQKS

-435 PDKQVANLTQI
+435 PDQQVANLTQI

-475 AAKGSMNRE
+475 AAKGSMQRE
-484 SDINKASLS
+484 SDINKNSLS

-511 ETLREPLMDIMLTV
+511 ETLREPLMDMMLTV
-525 SKVVGSVRRWVE
+525 SKVVGSIRRWVE

-544 SIMKVTA
+544 SIMKIA
-551 AIGALL
+551 AALGALL
-557 VVVGGLMLS
+557 VVIGGLLLS
-566 IGAVLGPMALVR
+566 VGAILGPMALVR
-578 LSFTTLAGSGGVT
+578 LSFTTLSGSGGIASLTGGIARLGSAFQWLAGSPMQALLSAGRMVFG
-591 PLIGSLG
+591 PLI
-598 KLSSTLRGLIPSLSG
+598 TLLAGISAPVWGLI
-613 VGRSIK
+613 
-619 DWPALFRSAASGIT
+619 ALF
-633 QFSKQAIGGLNTA
+633 
-646 LMALSRGAV
+646 
-655 AAGQGLFTL
+655 
-664 FTRPMTAITWLG
+664 
-676 NGLRTLATSGFGAL
+676 
-690 LNVGRTVMMALGGG
+690 
-704 LSLLL
+704 
-709 SPIGILVIALSAA
+709 AA
-722 AIAVIKFWEPIKA
+722 AAVAVIKFWQPIKA
-735 FFTGFYTGLMSGLQP
+735 FFSGFFTGLMAGIEPITQ
-750 LTSAFSTAFAP
+750 AFNAVFAP
-761 LAPLFDSIGN
+761 LTPIFDGIGRSL
-771 AVGGVW
+771 GGLW
-777 EWFTKLFEPIQF
+777 DWFTRLLEPIQF
-789 SNEALAS
+789 SDSALKS

-805 KVVGNALSALT
+805 KVVGMALSALT
-816 PIIEGIA
+816 LPIQAVAKGL
-823 RGIGWVLEK
+823 GWILEK
-832 LGAIPDATKAAQQA
+832 LGAIPDAAKAAADVANSMKAGVVGGVAGQIA
-846 AESMHKDPVVWEWDP
+846 GIKNVIAEGDRQE
-861 QQKKM
+861 
-866 VKKGWNWS
+866 
-874 PKDDQQ
+874 
-880 KKTNQKQQQAIDQQ
+880 QKQQKQVQQKQANDQQ
-894 KKQESLI
+894 KKQVSLI
-901 NSLKGPANIVPKMS
+901 DSLKGPANIVPKMG
-915 SSLDKIAT
+915 SSLDKIAS
-923 NTTEKKD
+923 NTAEKAKRD
-930 GPGEIVFKN
+930 GPGEIVFKD
-939 KQPYI
+939 KQPWV

-951 EPLKQAQ
+951 EPVKQMQ
-958 RQLPSLTDW
+958 RQLPSFTD
-967 VTQQAGSLIASVT
+967 VIAQQAGALLASVT

-994 ASPSA
+994 AAPSA
-999 ASVAALM
+999 ASVAALL
-1006 PAPGGDVYNLSFDF
+1006 PAPGGDIFNFEINV
-1020 SGQKLDE
+1020 SGADLDE
-1027 ESIIRRVR
+1027 KKLVQRIR
-1035 EELALAKQQADRR
+1035 EEFTIARQQSDRR
-1048 KRSQLIDHV
+1048 RRSQLTDHE

>member
-92 VAALNQQRVA
+92 VAALNQQRAA

-131 SSASRATEQI
+131 SSASLATEQI

-263 RMGVANSDDPWEK
+263 RMGVANSDDPWKK

-370 GSPAEVAA
+370 GTPAEVAA

-392 VQSDKF
+392 VQGKNFMQGLDA
-398 LGALDEIGVNAE
+398 LGLSAE
-410 RVQKS
+410 KVQKS

-435 PDKQVANLTQI
+435 PDQQVANLTQI

-511 ETLREPLMDIMLTV
+511 ETLRDPLMDIMLTV

-578 LSFTTLAGSGGVT
+578 LSFTTLAGEGGIARLTGGVMRLGGAFQWLAGSPMQALLSAGRMVFG
-591 PLIGSLG
+591 PLI
-598 KLSSTLRGLIPSLSG
+598 TLLAGISAPVWGLI
-613 VGRSIK
+613 
-619 DWPALFRSAASGIT
+619 ALF
-633 QFSKQAIGGLNTA
+633 
-646 LMALSRGAV
+646 
-655 AAGQGLFTL
+655 
-664 FTRPMTAITWLG
+664 
-676 NGLRTLATSGFGAL
+676 
-690 LNVGRTVMMALGGG
+690 
-704 LSLLL
+704 
-709 SPIGILVIALSAA
+709 AA
-722 AIAVIKFWEPIKA
+722 AAVAVIKFWQPIKA
-735 FFTGFYTGLMSGLQP
+735 FFSGFFTGLMAGLQP
-750 LTSAFSTAFAP
+750 ITQAFNAVFAP
-761 LAPLFDSIGN
+761 LAPIFDSIGN
-771 AVGGVW
+771 AISGVW
-777 EWFTKLFEPIQF
+777 EWFTKLLEPIQF
-789 SNEALAS
+789 SSEALAS
-796 CTSAGETFG
+796 CTSVGETFG
-805 KVVGNALSALT
+805 KMVGGAISALT
-816 PIIEGIA
+816 LPIQAVAKGL
-823 RGIGWVLEK
+823 GWILEK
-832 LGAIPDATKAAQQA
+832 LGAIPDAAKAAQQVA
-846 AESMHKDPVVWEWDP
+846 QQMTPEAVNNLADRVNAFSGDVQAVAKESKKAEEK
-861 QQKKM
+861 
-866 VKKGWNWS
+866 
-874 PKDDQQ
+874 
-880 KKTNQKQQQAIDQQ
+880 KKTDEQ
-894 KKQESLI
+894 KKQDNLI
-901 NSLKGPANIVPKMS
+901 NSLKGPANIVPKMN

-923 NTTEKKD
+923 HTTEKKD

-958 RQLPSLTDW
+958 SQLPSLTDW
-967 VTQQAGSLIASVT
+967 VTQQAGSLISSVT

-985 KPAARVPVS
+985 KPAAREPVS

-1006 PAPGGDVYNLSFDF
+1006 PAPGGDVYNLNFDF

-1027 ESIIRRVR
+1027 ETIIRRVR

-1048 KRSQLIDHV
+1048 KRSQLTDHV

>member
-92 VAALNQQRVA
+92 VAALNQQRAA

-156 RRLDA
+156 RRLEA

-223 DSGNRTPQYEEMQRA
+223 DSGNRTPLYEEMQQA
-238 IMDASE
+238 IKDASE
-244 KLPMANGAVDY
+244 KLPMANGAVDF

-263 RMGVANSDDPWEK
+263 RMGVANGNDPWAK
-276 QKADLLAFASM
+276 QKADLLGFASM

-302 SESLGKIAGLYKIPT
+302 SESLGKIAGLYKIPV

-344 LQRVGGLASQLD
+344 LQRVGGLSKQLD

-370 GSPAEVAA
+370 GTPAEVAA

-392 VQSDKF
+392 VQGKSFMEGLDA
-398 LGALDEIGVNAE
+398 LGLSAE
-410 RVQKS
+410 KVQKS

-430 SKKLA
+430 SQKLG
-435 PDKQVANLTQI
+435 DNQVATLTQI

-459 NNLPELRRQ
+459 NDLPELRRQ

-475 AAKGSMNRE
+475 AAKGSMQRE
-484 SDINKASLS
+484 SDINKDSLS
-493 AQWQLTKTGAV
+493 SQWQLTKTGTL
-504 NAFSSAG
+504 NALSAAG
-511 ETLREPLMDIMLTV
+511 ETLRDPLMDIMLTV

-578 LSFTTLAGSGGVT
+578 LSFTTLSGEGGIARLTGGVMRLGGAFQWLAGSPMQALLSAGRMVFG
-591 PLIGSLG
+591 PLI
-598 KLSSTLRGLIPSLSG
+598 TLLAGISAPVWGLI
-613 VGRSIK
+613 
-619 DWPALFRSAASGIT
+619 ALF
-633 QFSKQAIGGLNTA
+633 
-646 LMALSRGAV
+646 
-655 AAGQGLFTL
+655 
-664 FTRPMTAITWLG
+664 
-676 NGLRTLATSGFGAL
+676 
-690 LNVGRTVMMALGGG
+690 
-704 LSLLL
+704 
-709 SPIGILVIALSAA
+709 AA
-722 AIAVIKFWEPIKA
+722 AAVAVIKFWQPIKA
-735 FFTGFYTGLMSGLQP
+735 FFSGFFTGLMAGLQP
-750 LTSAFSTAFAP
+750 ITQAFNAVFAP
-761 LAPLFDSIGN
+761 LAPIFDSIGN
-771 AVGGVW
+771 AISGVW
-777 EWFTKLFEPIQF
+777 EWFTKLLEPIQF
-789 SNEALAS
+789 SSEALAS

-805 KVVGNALSALT
+805 KVVGAAISALT
-816 PIIEGIA
+816 LPIQAVAKGL
-823 RGIGWVLEK
+823 GWILEK
-832 LGAIPDATKAAQQA
+832 LGAIPDAAKAAQQVA
-846 AESMHKDPVVWEWDP
+846 QQMTPEAVNNLADRVNAFSGDVQAVAKESKKAEEK
-861 QQKKM
+861 
-866 VKKGWNWS
+866 
-874 PKDDQQ
+874 
-880 KKTNQKQQQAIDQQ
+880 KKTDEQ
-894 KKQESLI
+894 KKQDNLI

-1006 PAPGGDVYNLSFDF
+1006 PAPGGDVYNLNFDF

-1027 ESIIRRVR
+1027 ETIIRRVR

-1048 KRSQLIDHV
+1048 KRSQLTDHV

>member
-92 VAALNQQRVA
+92 VAALNQQRAA

-276 QKADLLAFASM
+276 QKADLLSFASM

-370 GSPAEVAA
+370 GTPAEVAA

-392 VQSDKF
+392 VQGKNFMQGLDA
-398 LGALDEIGVNAE
+398 LGLSAE
-410 RVQKS
+410 KVQKS

-435 PDKQVANLTQI
+435 PDQQVANLTQI

-578 LSFTTLAGSGGVT
+578 LSFTTLAGEGGIARLTGGVMRLGGAFQWLAGSPMQALLSAGRMVFG
-591 PLIGSLG
+591 PLI
-598 KLSSTLRGLIPSLSG
+598 TLLAGISAPVWGLI
-613 VGRSIK
+613 
-619 DWPALFRSAASGIT
+619 ALF
-633 QFSKQAIGGLNTA
+633 
-646 LMALSRGAV
+646 
-655 AAGQGLFTL
+655 
-664 FTRPMTAITWLG
+664 
-676 NGLRTLATSGFGAL
+676 
-690 LNVGRTVMMALGGG
+690 
-704 LSLLL
+704 
-709 SPIGILVIALSAA
+709 AA
-722 AIAVIKFWEPIKA
+722 AAVAVIKFWQPIQA
-735 FFTGFYTGLMSGLQP
+735 FFSGLFTGLMAGLQP
-750 LTSAFSTAFAP
+750 ITQAFNAVFAP
-761 LAPLFDSIGN
+761 LAPIFDSIGN
-771 AVGGVW
+771 AISGVW
-777 EWFTKLFEPIQF
+777 EWFTKLLEPIQF
-789 SNEALAS
+789 SSEALAS

-805 KVVGNALSALT
+805 KVVGAAISALT
-816 PIIEGIA
+816 LPIQA
-823 RGIGWVLEK
+823 VANGIGWILEK

-1006 PAPGGDVYNLSFDF
+1006 PAPGGDVYNLNFDF

-1027 ESIIRRVR
+1027 ETIIRRVR

>member
-92 VAALNQQRVA
+92 VVALNQQRAA

-131 SSASRATEQI
+131 RSASRATEQI

-276 QKADLLAFASM
+276 QKADLLSFASM

-410 RVQKS
+410 KVQKS

-504 NAFSSAG
+504 NALSSAG

-557 VVVGGLMLS
+557 VVVGGLMLT

-664 FTRPMTAITWLG
+664 ITRPMTAITWLG

-789 SNEALAS
+789 SSEALAS

-901 NSLKGPANIVPKMS
+901 NSLNGPANIVPKMS

-994 ASPSA
+994 VSPSA
-999 ASVAALM
+999 SSVAALM
-1006 PAPGGDVYNLSFDF
+1006 PAPGGDVYNLNFDF

-1027 ESIIRRVR
+1027 ETIIRRVR

-1048 KRSQLIDHV
+1048 KRSQLTDHV

>member
-92 VAALNQQRVA
+92 VAALNQQRAA

-263 RMGVANSDDPWEK
+263 RMGVANSDDPWQK
-276 QKADLLAFASM
+276 QKADLLSFASM

-370 GSPAEVAA
+370 GTPAEVAA

-392 VQSDKF
+392 VQGKNFMQGLDA
-398 LGALDEIGVNAE
+398 LGLSAE
-410 RVQKS
+410 KVQKS

-435 PDKQVANLTQI
+435 PDQQVANLTQI

-511 ETLREPLMDIMLTV
+511 ETLRDPLMDIMLTV

-557 VVVGGLMLS
+557 IVVGGLMLS

-578 LSFTTLAGSGGVT
+578 LSFTTLAGEGGVARLT
-591 PLIGSLG
+591 GGVMRLGGAFQWLAGSPMQALLSAGRMVFGPLI
-598 KLSSTLRGLIPSLSG
+598 TLLAGISAPVWGLI
-613 VGRSIK
+613 
-619 DWPALFRSAASGIT
+619 ALF
-633 QFSKQAIGGLNTA
+633 
-646 LMALSRGAV
+646 
-655 AAGQGLFTL
+655 
-664 FTRPMTAITWLG
+664 
-676 NGLRTLATSGFGAL
+676 
-690 LNVGRTVMMALGGG
+690 
-704 LSLLL
+704 
-709 SPIGILVIALSAA
+709 AA
-722 AIAVIKFWEPIKA
+722 AAVAVIKFWQPIKA
-735 FFTGFYTGLMSGLQP
+735 FFSGFFTGLMAGLQP
-750 LTSAFSTAFAP
+750 ITQAFNAVFAP
-761 LAPLFDSIGN
+761 LAPIFDSIGN
-771 AVGGVW
+771 AISGVW
-777 EWFTKLFEPIQF
+777 EWFTKLLEPIQF
-789 SNEALAS
+789 SSEALAS

-805 KVVGNALSALT
+805 KVVGAAISALT
-816 PIIEGIA
+816 LPIQAVAKGL
-823 RGIGWVLEK
+823 GWILEK
-832 LGAIPDATKAAQQA
+832 LGAIPDAAKAAQQVA
-846 AESMHKDPVVWEWDP
+846 QQMTPEAVNNLADRVNAFSGDVQAVAKESKKAEEK
-861 QQKKM
+861 
-866 VKKGWNWS
+866 
-874 PKDDQQ
+874 
-880 KKTNQKQQQAIDQQ
+880 KKTDEQ
-894 KKQESLI
+894 KKQDNLI

-1006 PAPGGDVYNLSFDF
+1006 PAPGGDVYNLNFDF

-1027 ESIIRRVR
+1027 ETIIRRVR

-1048 KRSQLIDHV
+1048 KRSQLTDHV

>member
-92 VAALNQQRVA
+92 VAALNQQRAA

-263 RMGVANSDDPWEK
+263 RMGVANSDDPWQK
-276 QKADLLAFASM
+276 QKTDLLSFASM

-410 RVQKS
+410 KVQKS

-525 SKVVGSVRRWVE
+525 SKVIGSVRRWVE

-578 LSFTTLAGSGGVT
+578 LSFTTLAGEGGIARLTGGVMRLGGAFQWLAGSPMQALLSVGRMVFG
-591 PLIGSLG
+591 PLI
-598 KLSSTLRGLIPSLSG
+598 TLLAGISAPVWGLI
-613 VGRSIK
+613 
-619 DWPALFRSAASGIT
+619 ALFA
-633 QFSKQAIGGLNTA
+633 
-646 LMALSRGAV
+646 AV
-655 AAGQGLFTL
+655 A
-664 FTRPMTAITWLG
+664 
-676 NGLRTLATSGFGAL
+676 
-690 LNVGRTVMMALGGG
+690 V
-704 LSLLL
+704 
-709 SPIGILVIALSAA
+709 
-722 AIAVIKFWEPIKA
+722 AVIKFWQPIKA
-735 FFTGFYTGLMSGLQP
+735 FFSGFFTGLMAGLQP
-750 LTSAFSTAFAP
+750 ITQAFNAVFAP
-761 LAPLFDSIGN
+761 LAPIFDSIGN
-771 AVGGVW
+771 AISGVW
-777 EWFTKLFEPIQF
+777 EWFTKLLEPIQF
-789 SNEALAS
+789 SSEALTS

-805 KVVGNALSALT
+805 KVVGAAISALT
-816 PIIEGIA
+816 LPIQA
-823 RGIGWVLEK
+823 VANGIGWILEK

-1006 PAPGGDVYNLSFDF
+1006 PAPGGDVYNLNFDF

-1027 ESIIRRVR
+1027 ETIIRRVR

-1048 KRSQLIDHV
+1048 KRSQLTDHV

>member
-92 VAALNQQRVA
+92 VAALNQQRAA

-131 SSASRATEQI
+131 RSASRATEQI

-161 VNQAQARYSRAK
+161 VNQAQARSSRAK

-276 QKADLLAFASM
+276 QKADLLSFASM

-398 LGALDEIGVNAE
+398 FGALDEIGVNAE
-410 RVQKS
+410 KVQKS

-484 SDINKASLS
+484 SDINKDSLS

-504 NAFSSAG
+504 NALSSAG

-557 VVVGGLMLS
+557 VVVGGLMLT
-566 IGAVLGPMALVR
+566 IGAVLGQMALVR
-578 LSFTTLAGSGGVT
+578 LSFTTLAGEGGIARLTGGVMRLGGAFQWLAGSPMQALLSAGRIVFC
-591 PLIGSLG
+591 PLI
-598 KLSSTLRGLIPSLSG
+598 TLLAGISAPVWGLI
-613 VGRSIK
+613 
-619 DWPALFRSAASGIT
+619 ALF
-633 QFSKQAIGGLNTA
+633 
-646 LMALSRGAV
+646 
-655 AAGQGLFTL
+655 
-664 FTRPMTAITWLG
+664 
-676 NGLRTLATSGFGAL
+676 
-690 LNVGRTVMMALGGG
+690 
-704 LSLLL
+704 
-709 SPIGILVIALSAA
+709 AA
-722 AIAVIKFWEPIKA
+722 AAVAVIKFWEPIQA
-735 FFTGFYTGLMSGLQP
+735 FFTGFFNGIMTGLQP
-750 LTSAFSTAFAP
+750 VFDAFNAVFAP
-761 LAPLFDSIGN
+761 LAPIFDAIGS
-771 AVGGVW
+771 AISGVW
-777 EWFTKLFEPIQF
+777 DWFTKLLEPIKF
-789 SNEALAS
+789 SSDALET
-796 CTSAGETFG
+796 CTTVGETFG
-805 KVVGNALSALT
+805 RVLGTAISGLLWPLQKLM
-816 PIIEGIA
+816 EGV
-823 RGIGWVLEK
+823 GWVLEK
-832 LGAIPDATKAAQQA
+832 LDLIPAGLDAANAK
-846 AESMHKDPVVWEWDP
+846 AESLKKDPVVWEWDP

-866 VKKGWNWS
+866 VKKDWHWS
-874 PKDDQQ
+874 PDKP
-880 KKTNQKQQQAIDQQ
+880 NQPKPPKPPITPKPVGIPDLMGAPN
-894 KKQESLI
+894 LT
-901 NSLKGPANIVPKMS
+901 PKMS
-915 SSLDKIAT
+915 KSLDKIAD
-923 NTTEKKD
+923 NTGKMAAKD

-967 VTQQAGSLIASVT
+967 VTQQTGSLIASVT

-1006 PAPGGDVYNLSFDF
+1006 PAPGGDVYNLNFDF

-1027 ESIIRRVR
+1027 ETIIRRVR

-1048 KRSQLIDHV
+1048 KRSQLTDHV

>member
-74 ARQMA
+74 VRQMA

-92 VAALNQQRVA
+92 VAALNQQRAA

-192 TLAPVAAAVKS
+192 TLVPVAAAVKS

-263 RMGVANSDDPWEK
+263 RMGVANSDDPWQK
-276 QKADLLAFASM
+276 QKADLLSFASM

-370 GSPAEVAA
+370 GTPAEVAA

-392 VQSDKF
+392 VQGKNFMQGLDA
-398 LGALDEIGVNAE
+398 LGLSAE
-410 RVQKS
+410 KVQKS

-435 PDKQVANLTQI
+435 PDQQVANLTQI

-511 ETLREPLMDIMLTV
+511 ETLRDPLMDIMLTV

-557 VVVGGLMLS
+557 VVMGGLMLS

-578 LSFTTLAGSGGVT
+578 LSFTSLAGEGGIARLTGGVMRLGGAFQWLAGSPMQALLSAGRMVFG
-591 PLIGSLG
+591 PLI
-598 KLSSTLRGLIPSLSG
+598 TLLAGISAPVWGLI
-613 VGRSIK
+613 
-619 DWPALFRSAASGIT
+619 ALFA
-633 QFSKQAIGGLNTA
+633 
-646 LMALSRGAV
+646 AV
-655 AAGQGLFTL
+655 A
-664 FTRPMTAITWLG
+664 
-676 NGLRTLATSGFGAL
+676 
-690 LNVGRTVMMALGGG
+690 V
-704 LSLLL
+704 
-709 SPIGILVIALSAA
+709 
-722 AIAVIKFWEPIKA
+722 AVIKFWQPIKA
-735 FFTGFYTGLMSGLQP
+735 FFSGFFTGLMAGLQP
-750 LTSAFSTAFAP
+750 ITQSFNAVFAP
-761 LAPLFDSIGN
+761 LAPIFNSIGN
-771 AVGGVW
+771 AISGVW
-777 EWFTKLFEPIQF
+777 EWFTKLLEPIQF
-789 SNEALAS
+789 SSEALAS

-805 KVVGNALSALT
+805 KVVGAAISALT
-816 PIIEGIA
+816 LPIQAVAKGL
-823 RGIGWVLEK
+823 GWILEK
-832 LGAIPDATKAAQQA
+832 LGAIPDAAKAAQQVA
-846 AESMHKDPVVWEWDP
+846 QQMTPEAVNNLADRVNAFSGDVQAVAKESKKAEEK
-861 QQKKM
+861 
-866 VKKGWNWS
+866 
-874 PKDDQQ
+874 
-880 KKTNQKQQQAIDQQ
+880 KKTDEQ
-894 KKQESLI
+894 KKQDNLI

-915 SSLDKIAT
+915 NSLDKIAT

-985 KPAARVPVS
+985 KPAARMPVS

-1006 PAPGGDVYNLSFDF
+1006 PAPGGDVYNLNFDF

-1027 ESIIRRVR
+1027 ETIIRRVR

-1048 KRSQLIDHV
+1048 KRSQLTDHV

>member
-60 NKKTTEQL
+60 NRKTTEQL

-92 VAALNQQRVA
+92 VAALNQQRAA

-263 RMGVANSDDPWEK
+263 RMGVANSDDPWQK

-370 GSPAEVAA
+370 GTPAEVAA

-392 VQSDKF
+392 VQGKNFMQGLDA
-398 LGALDEIGVNAE
+398 LGLSAE
-410 RVQKS
+410 KVQKS

-435 PDKQVANLTQI
+435 PDQQVANLTQI

-613 VGRSIK
+613 VGRSVK
-619 DWPALFRSAASGIT
+619 DWPVLFRSAATGIT
-633 QFSKQAIGGLNTA
+633 QFSKQAIGGLNTT
-646 LMALSRGAV
+646 LTALSRGAV
-655 AAGQGLFTL
+655 TTGQGLFTL

-690 LNVGRTVMMALGGG
+690 LNIGRTVMMALGGG

-735 FFTGFYTGLMSGLQP
+735 FFTGFYTGLISGLQP
-750 LTSAFSTAFAP
+750 LTTAFNTAFAP
-761 LAPLFDSIGN
+761 LAPLFNSIGN

-789 SNEALAS
+789 SSEALAS

-823 RGIGWVLEK
+823 KGLGWILEK
-832 LGAIPDATKAAQQA
+832 LGAIPDAAKAAQQVA
-846 AESMHKDPVVWEWDP
+846 QQMTPEAVNNLADRVNAFSGDVQAVAKESKKAEEK
-861 QQKKM
+861 
-866 VKKGWNWS
+866 
-874 PKDDQQ
+874 
-880 KKTNQKQQQAIDQQ
+880 KKTDEQ
-894 KKQESLI
+894 KKQDNLI

-1006 PAPGGDVYNLSFDF
+1006 PAPGGDVYNLNFNF

-1027 ESIIRRVR
+1027 ETIIRRVR

-1048 KRSQLIDHV
+1048 KRSQLTDHV

>member
-92 VAALNQQRVA
+92 VAALNQQRAA

-263 RMGVANSDDPWEK
+263 RMGVANSNDPWQK

-410 RVQKS
+410 KVQKS

-504 NAFSSAG
+504 NALSSAG

-557 VVVGGLMLS
+557 VVMGGLMLT

-789 SNEALAS
+789 SSEALAS
-796 CTSAGETFG
+796 GTSAGETFG

-1006 PAPGGDVYNLSFDF
+1006 PAPGGDVYNLNFDF

-1027 ESIIRRVR
+1027 ETIIRRVR

-1048 KRSQLIDHV
+1048 KRSQLTDHV

>member
-1 MADRNLN
+1 
-8 IRVAFSALNNMSRP
+8 
-22 VNAARQSAAA
+22 
-32 LASQINQTKTSI
+32 
-44 KGLERQAT
+44 
-52 SFDRLTAA
+52 
-60 NKKTTEQL
+60 
-68 AQAKEQ
+68 
-74 ARQMA
+74 MA

-92 VAALNQQRVA
+92 VAALNQQRAA

-131 SSASRATEQI
+131 RSASRATEQI

-276 QKADLLAFASM
+276 QKADLLSFASM

-410 RVQKS
+410 KVQKS

-504 NAFSSAG
+504 NALSSAG

-557 VVVGGLMLS
+557 VVVGGLMLT

-664 FTRPMTAITWLG
+664 ITRPMTAITWLG

-789 SNEALAS
+789 SSEALAS

-832 LGAIPDATKAAQQA
+832 LGAIPDATKAAQQLR
-846 AESMHKDPVVWEWDP
+846 KVCT
-861 QQKKM
+861 
-866 VKKGWNWS
+866 
-874 PKDDQQ
+874 
-880 KKTNQKQQQAIDQQ
+880 KTLLSGSGIRSKR
-894 KKQESLI
+894 KW
-901 NSLKGPANIVPKMS
+901 LK
-915 SSLDKIAT
+915 
-923 NTTEKKD
+923 
-930 GPGEIVFKN
+930 
-939 KQPYI
+939 
-944 PIRGGYS
+944 
-951 EPLKQAQ
+951 
-958 RQLPSLTDW
+958 
-967 VTQQAGSLIASVT
+967 
-980 PWQVE
+980 
-985 KPAARVPVS
+985 RV
-994 ASPSA
+994 
-999 ASVAALM
+999 
-1006 PAPGGDVYNLSFDF
+1006 GTG
-1020 SGQKLDE
+1020 
-1027 ESIIRRVR
+1027 
-1035 EELALAKQQADRR
+1035 RR
-1048 KRSQLIDHV
+1048 KTISRRKPTRSNSRPLTSRKSRKA

>member
-92 VAALNQQRVA
+92 VAALNQQRAA

-192 TLAPVAAAVKS
+192 TLVPVAAAVKS

-263 RMGVANSDDPWEK
+263 RMGVANSDDPWQK
-276 QKADLLAFASM
+276 QKADLLSFASM

-370 GSPAEVAA
+370 GTPAEVAA

-392 VQSDKF
+392 VQGKNFMQGLDA
-398 LGALDEIGVNAE
+398 LGLSAE
-410 RVQKS
+410 KVQKS

-435 PDKQVANLTQI
+435 PDQQVANLTQI

-511 ETLREPLMDIMLTV
+511 ETLRDPLMDIMLTV

-557 VVVGGLMLS
+557 VVMGGLMLS

-578 LSFTTLAGSGGVT
+578 LSFTSLAGEGGIARLTGGVMRLGGAFQWLAGSPMQALLSAGRMVFG
-591 PLIGSLG
+591 PLI
-598 KLSSTLRGLIPSLSG
+598 TLLAGISAPVWGLI
-613 VGRSIK
+613 
-619 DWPALFRSAASGIT
+619 ALF
-633 QFSKQAIGGLNTA
+633 
-646 LMALSRGAV
+646 
-655 AAGQGLFTL
+655 
-664 FTRPMTAITWLG
+664 
-676 NGLRTLATSGFGAL
+676 
-690 LNVGRTVMMALGGG
+690 
-704 LSLLL
+704 
-709 SPIGILVIALSAA
+709 AA
-722 AIAVIKFWEPIKA
+722 AAVAVIKFWEPIQA
-735 FFTGFYTGLMSGLQP
+735 FFTGFFNGIMTGLQP
-750 LTSAFSTAFAP
+750 VFDAFNAVFAP
-761 LAPLFDSIGN
+761 LAPIFDAIGS
-771 AVGGVW
+771 AISGVW
-777 EWFTKLFEPIQF
+777 DWFTKLLEPIKF
-789 SNEALAS
+789 SSDALET
-796 CTSAGETFG
+796 CTTVGETFG
-805 KVVGNALSALT
+805 RVLGTAISGLLWPLQKLM
-816 PIIEGIA
+816 EGV
-823 RGIGWVLEK
+823 GWVLEK
-832 LGAIPDATKAAQQA
+832 LDLIPAGLDAANAK
-846 AESMHKDPVVWEWDP
+846 AESLKKDPVVWEWDP

-866 VKKGWNWS
+866 VKKDWHWS
-874 PKDDQQ
+874 PDKP
-880 KKTNQKQQQAIDQQ
+880 NQPKPPKPPITPKPVGIPDLMGAPN
-894 KKQESLI
+894 LT
-901 NSLKGPANIVPKMS
+901 PKMS
-915 SSLDKIAT
+915 KSLDKIAD
-923 NTTEKKD
+923 NTGKMAAKD

-967 VTQQAGSLIASVT
+967 VTQQTGSLIASVT

-1006 PAPGGDVYNLSFDF
+1006 PAPGGDVYNLNFDF

-1027 ESIIRRVR
+1027 ETIIRRVR

-1048 KRSQLIDHV
+1048 KRSQLTDHV

>member
-92 VAALNQQRVA
+92 VAALNQQRAA

-370 GSPAEVAA
+370 GTPAEVAA

-392 VQSDKF
+392 VQGKNFMQGLDA
-398 LGALDEIGVNAE
+398 LGLSAE
-410 RVQKS
+410 KVQKS

-435 PDKQVANLTQI
+435 PDQQVANLTQI

-578 LSFTTLAGSGGVT
+578 LSFTTLAGEGGIARLTGGVMRLGGAFQWLAGSPMQALLSAGRMVFG
-591 PLIGSLG
+591 PLI
-598 KLSSTLRGLIPSLSG
+598 TLLAGISAPVWGLI
-613 VGRSIK
+613 
-619 DWPALFRSAASGIT
+619 ALF
-633 QFSKQAIGGLNTA
+633 
-646 LMALSRGAV
+646 
-655 AAGQGLFTL
+655 
-664 FTRPMTAITWLG
+664 
-676 NGLRTLATSGFGAL
+676 
-690 LNVGRTVMMALGGG
+690 
-704 LSLLL
+704 
-709 SPIGILVIALSAA
+709 AA
-722 AIAVIKFWEPIKA
+722 AAVAVIKFWQPIKVFFSG
-735 FFTGFYTGLMSGLQP
+735 FFTGLMAGLQP
-750 LTSAFSTAFAP
+750 ITQAFNAVFAP
-761 LAPLFDSIGN
+761 LAPIFDSIGN
-771 AVGGVW
+771 AISGVW
-777 EWFTKLFEPIQF
+777 EWFTKLLEPIQF
-789 SNEALAS
+789 SSEALAS

-805 KVVGNALSALT
+805 KVVGGAISALT
-816 PIIEGIA
+816 LPIQAVAKGL
-823 RGIGWVLEK
+823 GWILEK
-832 LGAIPDATKAAQQA
+832 LGAIPDAAKAAQQVA
-846 AESMHKDPVVWEWDP
+846 QQMTPEAVNNLADRVNAFSGDVQAVAKESKKAEEK
-861 QQKKM
+861 
-866 VKKGWNWS
+866 
-874 PKDDQQ
+874 
-880 KKTNQKQQQAIDQQ
+880 KKTDEQ
-894 KKQESLI
+894 KKQDNLI

-1027 ESIIRRVR
+1027 ETIIRRVR

-1048 KRSQLIDHV
+1048 KRSQLTDHV

>member
-92 VAALNQQRVA
+92 VAALNQQRAA

-276 QKADLLAFASM
+276 QKADLLSFASM

-410 RVQKS
+410 KVQKS

-578 LSFTTLAGSGGVT
+578 LSFTTLAGEGGIARLTGGVMRLGGAFQWLAGSPMQALLSAGRMVFG
-591 PLIGSLG
+591 PLI
-598 KLSSTLRGLIPSLSG
+598 TLLAGISAPVWGLI
-613 VGRSIK
+613 
-619 DWPALFRSAASGIT
+619 ALF
-633 QFSKQAIGGLNTA
+633 
-646 LMALSRGAV
+646 
-655 AAGQGLFTL
+655 
-664 FTRPMTAITWLG
+664 
-676 NGLRTLATSGFGAL
+676 
-690 LNVGRTVMMALGGG
+690 
-704 LSLLL
+704 
-709 SPIGILVIALSAA
+709 AA
-722 AIAVIKFWEPIKA
+722 AAVAVIKFWQPIQA
-735 FFTGFYTGLMSGLQP
+735 FFSGFFTGLMAGLQP
-750 LTSAFSTAFAP
+750 ITQAFNAVFAP
-761 LAPLFDSIGN
+761 LAPIFDSIGN
-771 AVGGVW
+771 AISGVW
-777 EWFTKLFEPIQF
+777 EWFTKLLEPIQF
-789 SNEALAS
+789 SSEALAS

-805 KVVGNALSALT
+805 KVVGAAISALT
-816 PIIEGIA
+816 LPIQA
-823 RGIGWVLEK
+823 VANGIGWILEK

-985 KPAARVPVS
+985 KPAERVPVS

-1006 PAPGGDVYNLSFDF
+1006 PAPGGDVYNLNFDF

-1027 ESIIRRVR
+1027 ETIIRRVR

-1048 KRSQLIDHV
+1048 KRSQLTDHV